1 MKYTMKLGAITLTAA
16 LMLGT
21 ASSAE
26 TTEYL
31 REGSETIQVI
41 KQNGKLYCR
50 RVSDGYE
57 MCNGMVEQADGT
69 WQGRKMKHPDMP
81 GFMKFRGTV
90 TFKSTGLSI
99 KGCAIGICDTEN
111 WTKK

>member
-1 MKYTMKLGAITLTAA
+1 MKDLTKLGAIVLVGA
-16 LMLGT
+16 MLAGT
-21 ASSAE
+21 VASAE

-31 REGSETIQVI
+31 REGSQTIQVI
-41 KQNGKLYCR
+41 KQGGKLYCR

-57 MCNGMVEQADGT
+57 MCNGMLEQADGT

-90 TFKSTGLSI
+90 TFKANGLSI
-99 KGCAIGICDTEN
+99 KGCTIGICDTEN